1 MVNWFKTDKPMIPEV
16 AAEQSIGRIGIDR
29 DKIPENIWER
39 IVQEIA
45 EMISKGLDLNPNTG
59 DREHLEVA
67 DHNTR
72 HILRL
77 NRIGQ

>member
-1 MVNWFKTDKPMIPEV
+1 MIPEI

-29 DKIPENIWER
+29 DKIPENIWKR

-59 DREHLEVA
+59 DREHMEAA
-67 DHNTR
+67 DRNTR